1 MQESPKI
8 IEKQVQTD
16 DDDDDD
22 SESESDEDDDSEP
35 VKELRVDIEPIIE
48 ETHSYY
54 KEAKLVQRVRR

>member
-1 MQESPKI
+1 M
-8 IEKQVQTD
+8 D

-22 SESESDEDDDSEP
+22 SESESDEDDDAEP

-54 KEAKLVQRVRR
+54 KEAKLVQRVRQ